1 MDEIKISLL
10 KRGDTYYMQYRDPVS
25 GRKVRKSTGVGKK
38 REAERIAGQ
47 WETDVQS
54 GKHWQHGRMEWQ
66 QFRDVYESQRLSGLA
81 KTTKKKSVN
90 CLNVLDEIIAP
101 RRLKDVNTQTLNKYQ
116 SQLRKLGRSEQTIKG
131 HLAHIRAALSW
142 AYDQE
147 WIDRIPKMP
156 KIQRAKSLKVMKGR
170 AITLEEFERMLK
182 AVEKV
187 IVEPNKGKASKR
199 VERGPDHDRIPSW
212 KSLIRGLWSS
222 GLRLS
227 EAVDLHWTD
236 ETKIRIVGIDSRH
249 PMFHI
254 PGECEKG
261 NQDRILPV
269 APEFA
274 IWLKSLPESSRRGYV
289 FNPKPQN
296 KDKGRLGS
304 QAIGRVIVDVGKTA
318 GVVVDWKAA
327 KDDAEDQEPK
337 AVFASA
343 HDLRRS
349 FGERWASRLMPK
361 ELMELMRHKSIDTTM
376 RFYVGQN
383 ADKTASI
390 LWEAYESASMQRLGT
405 TLGTTSRNC
414 QPAKA
419 KEAVNT
425 GK

>member
-1 MDEIKISLL
+1 MEEIKVSVF
-10 KRGDTYYMQYRDPVS
+10 KRSSEDIYHMQYRDPVTR
-25 GRKVRKSTGVGKK
+25 RKIRKSTGTNKK
-38 REAERIAGQ
+38 REAERMAGLWQ
-47 WETDVQS
+47 KDIEG
-54 GKHWQHGRMEWQ
+54 GKDWRHGRMAWQ
-66 QFRDVYESQRLSGLA
+66 QFRDAYESQRLSGLA
-81 KTTKKKSVN
+81 KMTEKKSIN
-90 CLNVLDEIIAP
+90 CMNVLDEIIAP

-156 KIQRAKSLKVMKGR
+156 KIQRAKTSKVMKGR
-170 AITLEEFERMLK
+170 AITLEEFERMLD

-187 IVEPNKGKASKR
+187 IVVPNKGKACKR
-199 VERGPDHDRIPSW
+199 IDRGPDHDRIPSW
-212 KSLIRGLWSS
+212 KALIRGLWSS

-227 EAVDLHWTD
+227 EAVELHWDD
-236 ETKIRIVGIDSRH
+236 ETKIRIVGVDSRH

-261 NQDRILPV
+261 NQDRILPI

-274 IWLKSLPESSRRGYV
+274 IWLKSLPKSERRGYV

-304 QAIGRVIVDVGKTA
+304 QAIGRFIAEIGKKAGIVVE
-318 GVVVDWKAA
+318 WKAA
-327 KDDAEDQEPK
+327 KPEAEDQEPK

-349 FGERWASRLMPK
+349 FGERWSSRLMPK
-361 ELMELMRHKSIDTTM
+361 ELMELMRHKSVDTTM

-390 LWEAYESASMQRLGT
+390 LWAAYDSMLSVGADLGADQVVRPESEPQT
-405 TLGTTSRNC
+405 T
-414 QPAKA
+414 
-419 KEAVNT
+419 
-425 GK
+425 